1 MEVREEQERITAD
14 QIIEEK
20 RKRKTEER
28 GKG

>member
-14 QIIEEK
+14 QIIEER

>member
-1 MEVREEQERITAD
+1 MEVREEQERMIAD
-14 QIIEEK
+14 QIIEER

>member
-14 QIIEEK
+14 QIIEEI